1 MQFWPRVRSRHT
13 TPRIRNWTPSSEAKP
28 LGFAGY
34 KVGMTHL
41 LISDNRAHSMTKGKE
56 IFCPVTIIE
65 CPPIKTAS
73 IRFYKNTTNGLK
85 IVSEIFAGLLDKEM
99 ERKIIT
105 HNKKG
110 KEAEAGERVLRASH
124 VDEREHARSRIQL
137 TDFDFL
143 RMLCYTQPKL
153 TNIGKKVPETFEIAV
168 GGTKEQQLDYAK
180 EKLGKEISVN
190 EAFKEGQLFDAH
202 SITKGKGFQGPV
214 RRFGVQL
221 RHHKSEKSRRNPG
234 SLGAWR
240 AQGHIMWRTAH
251 AGKMGYHL
259 RTEYNK
265 WLVKIGNNA
274 EEINVKGG
282 FINYGIVKNSY
293 ILVKGSI
300 AGAQNRLIKMIAPA
314 RQKTNQKINLE
325 APQISYISTHSKQG
339 N

>member
-1 MQFWPRVRSRHT
+1 MQFWPRVRTRYP
-13 TPRIRNWTPSSEAKP
+13 TPRIRNWPQSSEAKP

-34 KVGMTHL
+34 KVGMTHI
-41 LISDNRAHSMTKGKE
+41 LINDNRAHSLTKGKE
-56 IFCPVTIIE
+56 IFCPVTVIE

-73 IRFYKNTTNGLK
+73 IRFYKNAKDGSRL
-85 IVSEIFAGLLDKEM
+85 VSEIFVDLLDKETD
-99 ERKIIT
+99 RKIIT

-110 KEAEAGERVLRASH
+110 KEAE
-124 VDEREHARSRIQL
+124 
-137 TDFDFL
+137 DFDFL
-143 RMLCYTQPKL
+143 RILCYTQPKL
-153 TNIGKKVPETFEIAV
+153 TSIGKKKPEIFEIAV
-168 GGTKEQQLDYAK
+168 GGTKEQQISYSR
-180 EKLGKEISVN
+180 EKLGKEIGVN
-190 EAFKEGQLFDAH
+190 EVFKEGGLFDAH

-234 SLGAWR
+234 TLGAWN

-265 WLVKIGNNA
+265 WLIKIGNNL

-282 FINYGIVKNSY
+282 FVNYGIVKNTY
-293 ILVKGSI
+293 ILVKGSV
-300 AGAQNRLIKMIAPA
+300 AGSKNRLVKFTEPT
-314 RQKTNQKINLE
+314 RQKRSIE
-325 APQISYISTHSKQG
+325 APQITYISTHSKQG

>member
-1 MQFWPRVRSRHT
+1 MPRTRKPRAGSMQFWPRVRSSLSF
-13 TPRIRNWTPSSEAKP
+13 PRIRNWPKSSEAKL

-41 LISDNRAHSMTKGKE
+41 LVNDGWQHSMTKGKE

-65 CPPIKTAS
+65 CPPIKTCS
-73 IRFYKNTTNGLK
+73 IRFYKNTKNGLLVVSETFADSVDKELSRK
-85 IVSEIFAGLLDKEM
+85 IVD
-99 ERKIIT
+99 

-110 KEAEAGERVLRASH
+110 KEP
-124 VDEREHARSRIQL
+124 Q
-137 TDFDFL
+137 DFDFVRL
-143 RMLCYTQPKL
+143 LCYTQPKL
-153 TNIGKKVPETFEIAV
+153 TSIGKKKPEVFEIAV
-168 GGTKEQQLDYAK
+168 GGTKEGQLNYAK
-180 EKLGKEISVN
+180 EKLGKEIAISEV
-190 EAFKEGQLFDAH
+190 FKEGQLFDAH
-202 SITKGKGFQGPV
+202 SITTGKGFQGPV
-214 RRFGVQL
+214 KRFGVQL

-265 WLVKIGNNA
+265 WLMKIGNNA

-282 FINYGIVKNSY
+282 FINYGLAKNTY
-293 ILVKGSI
+293 IFVKGSI
-300 AGAQNRLIKMIAPA
+300 AGPQNRLIRLTEPT
-314 RQKTNQKINLE
+314 RQKKSLE
-325 APQISYISTHSKQG
+325 APQITYVSTNSKQG